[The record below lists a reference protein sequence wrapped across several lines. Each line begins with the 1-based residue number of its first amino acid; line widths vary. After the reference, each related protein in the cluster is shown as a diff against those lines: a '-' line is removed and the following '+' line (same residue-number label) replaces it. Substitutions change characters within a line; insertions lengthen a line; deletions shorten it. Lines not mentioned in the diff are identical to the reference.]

1 MKWFYDLKIATKL
14 IVSFGAVLLL
24 TLVLGISNIFSMNHV
39 NQASSDLAE
48 NWMPSVR
55 AVMQLRID
63 LGELRRWELAHLL
76 NENLPRW
83 RV

>member
-1 MKWFYDLKIATKL
+1 
-14 IVSFGAVLLL
+14 
-24 TLVLGISNIFSMNHV
+24 MNHV
-39 NQASSDLAE
+39 NQASNDLAE

-63 LGELRRWELAHLL
+63 LGELRRWELSHLL